1 MQFFIIAF
9 LIGVSGGMLGA
20 LFGVGGGI
28 IMVPALLK
36 FTDLSMKEAVAT
48 SLTIIVIT
56 SLFATFSN
64 ASARIIDWRLVA
76 AAGVGAAL
84 AAYFG
89 SGLMRQMNNEMLTRL
104 FAIFMLLMGTKLLW
118 DSYHKAPAASS
129 EAAAEE
135 SLEKS

>member
-1 MQFFIIAF
+1 MQFFITAF
-9 LIGVSGGMLGA
+9 LIGISGGMLGA

-56 SLFATFSN
+56 SLCATFSN
-64 ASARIIDWRLVA
+64 VSARIIDWRLVA

-89 SGLMRQMNNEMLTRL
+89 AGLMRQMSNEMLTRM

-118 DSYHKAPAASS
+118 DSYHKVPVVGS
-129 EAAAEE
+129 EAVAEE
-135 SLEKS
+135 SLKES